1 MGFPPPSPGGS
12 AHAADPERSNEDSTA
27 GQKDRERRRRGE
39 YSEVLQSA
47 HDADNFKLEAVV

>member
-1 MGFPPPSPGGS
+1 MVFPPASPSGS
-12 AHAADPERSNEDSTA
+12 AHAADPERSNEDSTGDRKA
-27 GQKDRERRRRGE
+27 GRKGE